1 MELSTETFNLLLDKI
16 DTLEKSMSDKID
28 ALSAL
33 LNNKIDTIEAKLAV
47 YCCKET

>member
-1 MELSTETFNLLLDKI
+1 MEITNETFQLILDKI

-33 LNNKIDTIEAKLAV
+33 LNHKIDTIEAKLAV
-47 YCCKET
+47 YYCKET